1 MFSMEQQKKQPDA
14 VPSTDLVG
22 CASIFFTFFRI
33 GLFTLGGGLAM
44 ATVMRHEL
52 VLKRKW
58 LEDHDFM
65 DAFSLATLVPG
76 VIAVNMAYLQGR
88 RLHGKAGSAVAIIG
102 TILPSFFVIL
112 LIALFALPW
121 FSHPVVAAF
130 LRGCAIAVAGQ
141 LAFAGFVF
149 GRRHLHTWRNGLV
162 CLAALAVA
170 VVPGVHPVFAV
181 VVAGVLGY
189 FLCVE
194 RGREKETNAEEET
207 P

>member
-1 MFSMEQQKKQPDA
+1 M
-14 VPSTDLVG
+14 G
-22 CASIFFTFFRI
+22 CLSIFFTFFRI
-33 GLFTLGGGLAM
+33 GLLTVGGGLAM

-58 LEDHDFM
+58 LDDHEFL

-121 FSHPVVAAF
+121 FRHPMVSAF

-141 LAFAGFVF
+141 LAFAGYVF
-149 GRRHLHTWRNGLV
+149 GRRRLRSWRNGLV
-162 CLAALAVA
+162 CLAALGVALVPGIHPVWA
-170 VVPGVHPVFAV
+170 VVA
-181 VVAGVLGY
+181 AGILGY
-189 FLCVE
+189 FLCVAG
-194 RGREKETNAEEET
+194 GRAKRVEAEQGT
-207 P
+207 A

>member
-1 MFSMEQQKKQPDA
+1 MISTNQQKKQTA
-14 VPSTDLVG
+14 TAHESKEAG

-88 RLHGKAGSAVAIIG
+88 RLRGKAGSAVAIIG

-121 FSHPVVAAF
+121 FRHPVVAAF

-141 LAFAGFVF
+141 LAFAGYVF
-149 GRRHLHTWRNGLV
+149 GRRRLRSWRNGVV
-162 CLAALAVA
+162 CLVALALA
-170 VVPGVHPVFAV
+170 VVPGAHPVWAV
-181 VVAGVLGY
+181 LVAGVLGY

-194 RGREKETNAEEET
+194 HGLDKQTNAEEET